1 MSRRSSQRC
10 SADEAN
16 RGRTQPGRSARA
28 VRTPSDMDALL
39 MTAHRAASPP
49 ALENPRVAVTPVRS
63 LL

>member
-1 MSRRSSQRC
+1 
-10 SADEAN
+10 
-16 RGRTQPGRSARA
+16 
-28 VRTPSDMDALL
+28 MDALL